1 MDQAAALETAIRTSR
16 YISFASVAGTTI
28 MVLDWLLNIH
38 HEIRLIWR
46 ANWSITKVLY
56 LSARYIPFIDFPLML
71 RYQFGSLN
79 ADQCRTIY
87 NLSATLFVVSVI
99 FAELIFTIRT
109 WAAWSNGKYVAV
121 GLFGTFAL
129 SWATIVVLAGLYLKG
144 THHQAPH
151 LPPLIGCILLSAGS
165 YLKVLFII
173 IAFFDTL
180 MLGLMAIQAVS
191 VFRDGGDSHLLRTVY
206 GDGISFYIY
215 LVVLSIINLIVISR
229 FTDFVTLLVMLQGT
243 IHSVLACRV
252 VLHIRHLSH
261 VPTSGAENTEG
272 DWTYESNLPHGH
284 DILSTP
290 TRMLSPKSGE
300 ADEDEDGDSDGS
312 DDGVRFSEV
321 DRSRPM
327 VMEIS

>member
-1 MDQAAALETAIRTSR
+1 MT
-16 YISFASVAGTTI
+16 Y
-28 MVLDWLLNIH
+28 
-38 HEIRLIWR
+38 
-46 ANWSITKVLY
+46 
-56 LSARYIPFIDFPLML
+56 
-71 RYQFGSLN
+71 
-79 ADQCRTIY
+79 
-87 NLSATLFVVSVI
+87 
-99 FAELIFTIRT
+99 
-109 WAAWSNGKYVAV
+109 
-121 GLFGTFAL
+121 
-129 SWATIVVLAGLYLKG
+129 
-144 THHQAPH
+144 
-151 LPPLIGCILLSAGS
+151 
-165 YLKVLFII
+165 LFI
-173 IAFFDTL
+173 FF
-180 MLGLMAIQAVS
+180 
-191 VFRDGGDSHLLRTVY
+191 
-206 GDGISFYIY
+206 
-215 LVVLSIINLIVISR
+215 SR
-229 FTDFVTLLVMLQGT
+229 LQGT